1 MALAGQTVPSALL
14 ASQRCVQV
22 KAAEKENV
30 CLSGD
35 AADVVPIA
43 EARMRWRGL
52 SSKYYGGVAGGERMV
67 GWIVGRKAGAMMA
80 WFAWASSRQAIK
92 QASKHPR
99 IY

>member
-1 MALAGQTVPSALL
+1 M
-14 ASQRCVQV
+14 QV

-52 SSKYYGGVAGGERMV
+52 SSKYYGGVAGDERMD
-67 GWIVGRKAGAMMA
+67 GLLEGRLG
-80 WFAWASSRQAIK
+80 R
-92 QASKHPR
+92 
-99 IY
+99 